1 MPGQLA
7 QDPRASPRMSVSQMK
22 PDGRVPPR
30 SPTNVT
36 NAMNNTLPSQ
46 VQMTP
51 TQMQQRRMS
60 TQISSPAMHHPQPV
74 MNQGPR
80 PSVSVPPQMAQQ
92 AQHQQS
98 PELVSGG
105 PQAEE
110 APLYVNAKQFH
121 RILKRRLA
129 RQKLEDALRL
139 TSKGRKPYLHESRHN
154 HAMRRPRGPGGRF
167 LTAEEVAAMDNAAK
181 GEGEDGNK
189 ENASMPTKPTSGG
202 PKRKASTTQL
212 KGTPTH
218 KKNKAADESIREVRD
233 DEQDAIIH
241 EEREDIEEQ
250 WRNSVRLKVDLRLCS
265 IAGLLCSLNLLDS
278 GVISSASV
286 TSMLSDL
293 ELDVGNRY
301 SVSIFIFT
309 IASIAFQLPSTIA
322 VRTFGPRIWFAF
334 ITFCFGVITIGT
346 AFVKTWRQMIV
357 MRILL
362 GIAMSGIYP
371 GLTYLIST
379 WYTRKEQQ
387 LRFALMQSGEIV
399 VLATGGIVNF
409 GLNQLDSKVLKG
421 WQLMFIFQGSITA
434 FIGILTYWW
443 MVDFPE
449 HAHRSFYFLTP
460 DESALAASRIEK
472 DRGDVTAEGFSWS
485 KIFVHAKDPKIY
497 GFCTLYFLQNVVSTS
512 LGYFLPIIL
521 QGGMGFSSNKSILLA
536 APPYYYAVL
545 PAILS
550 SLVGDKFQLRGP
562 VIVFNSVCLIVGF
575 CMLGFSDQ
583 VTVRYI
589 GTFLATGAYV
599 ANWAGMA
606 TYQANNIVGQW
617 KRVFTAA
624 VVTAFNGAGGI
635 AGSFIVR
642 QQESP
647 SIPAFSPTVFTNLYI
662 ASRGLLDRPLL
673 AADLVASSSFPC
685 SAGPSNG
692 NSTPVNLRRAYA
704 HRPGLCTRNI
714 NFRRSVYAF

>member
-1 MPGQLA
+1 M
-7 QDPRASPRMSVSQMK
+7 
-22 PDGRVPPR
+22 
-30 SPTNVT
+30 
-36 NAMNNTLPSQ
+36 
-46 VQMTP
+46 
-51 TQMQQRRMS
+51 
-60 TQISSPAMHHPQPV
+60 
-74 MNQGPR
+74 
-80 PSVSVPPQMAQQ
+80 
-92 AQHQQS
+92 
-98 PELVSGG
+98 
-105 PQAEE
+105 
-110 APLYVNAKQFH
+110 
-121 RILKRRLA
+121 
-129 RQKLEDALRL
+129 
-139 TSKGRKPYLHESRHN
+139 
-154 HAMRRPRGPGGRF
+154 
-167 LTAEEVAAMDNAAK
+167 AK
-181 GEGEDGNK
+181 GA
-189 ENASMPTKPTSGG
+189 ASQCS
-202 PKRKASTTQL
+202 
-212 KGTPTH
+212 
-218 KKNKAADESIREVRD
+218 ADESVREVRD
-233 DEQDAIIH
+233 DEQEAIIH
-241 EEREDIEEQ
+241 GESEDVEEE
-250 WRNSVRLKVDLRLCS
+250 WRNSIRLKVDLRLCS
-265 IAGLLCSLNLLDS
+265 IAGVLCSLNLLDS

-334 ITFCFGVITIGT
+334 ITFCFGVITIST
-346 AFVKTWRQMIV
+346 AFVQTWRQMIA

-387 LRFALMQSGEIV
+387 LRFALMQSGEII

-409 GLNQLDSKVLKG
+409 GLNQVDSKVLKG
-421 WQLMFIFQGSITA
+421 WQLMFIVQGSITA

-449 HAHRSFYFLTP
+449 HAHQSFYFLSP
-460 DESALAASRIEK
+460 HESALAASRIEK
-472 DRGDVTAEGFSWS
+472 DRGDVTAEKFSWS
-485 KIFVHAKDPKIY
+485 KIFVHAKDAKIY
-497 GFCTLYFLQNVVSTS
+497 GFCTLYFLQNLVSTS

-550 SLVGDKFQLRGP
+550 SIVGDRFQLRGP

-647 SIPAFSPTVFTNLYI
+647 RYMTAVWVSIGSHMMIIGLIGVFSVHFY
-662 ASRGLLDRPLL
+662 L
-673 AADLVASSSFPC
+673 ANKSQSKGKRVLE
-685 SAGPSNG
+685 GREG
-692 NSTPVNLRRAYA
+692 
-704 HRPGLCTRNI
+704 
-714 NFRRSVYAF
+714 FRYTF